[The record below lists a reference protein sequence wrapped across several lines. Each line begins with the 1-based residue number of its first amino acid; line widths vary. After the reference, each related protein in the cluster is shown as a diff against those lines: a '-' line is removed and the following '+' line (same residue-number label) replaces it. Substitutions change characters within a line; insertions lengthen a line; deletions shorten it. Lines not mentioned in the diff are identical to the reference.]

1 MATKNLFKNKRVK
14 TNPTFLNSFEA
25 VSDAA
30 KENYTEIKNLVI
42 KREGT
47 EGFEVLYDSK
57 NVITGVKINN
67 TKITYEGIDFSA
79 VPDEVFVSDD
89 TIKEFLIQTIKDV
102 LVLGINSTALNF
114 ISSITIDHVR
124 LMIHKN

>member
-14 TNPTFLNSFEA
+14 TNPTFLNAFEA
-25 VSDAA
+25 ISEAA
-30 KENYTEIKNLVI
+30 KENYREIKDQVI

-47 EGFEVLYDSK
+47 EGFDVLYDANSI
-57 NVITGVKINN
+57 ITGVKINN

-114 ISSITIDHVR
+114 ISSITVDHVQM
-124 LMIHKN
+124 MIHKN